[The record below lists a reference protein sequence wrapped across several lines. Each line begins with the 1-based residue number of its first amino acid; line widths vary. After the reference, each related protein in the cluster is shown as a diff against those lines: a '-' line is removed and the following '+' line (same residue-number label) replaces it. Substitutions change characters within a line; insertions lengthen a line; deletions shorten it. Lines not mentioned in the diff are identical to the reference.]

1 MRQCTF
7 SILVLAGFLM
17 VVSSAATAQSWNF
30 IKEKDGIKIYTS
42 QEAGKSLK
50 AYRGVTDIH
59 APADKI
65 FAMIEDVYHTDWWDD
80 NISKIKVLRYE
91 KYKKAQYYLIY
102 DLPWP
107 VTDRDL
113 CVDVTASVDPVTGE
127 RRLTA
132 IPLTGIIPEGKDIIR
147 IKEYRQTWTLDPAGK
162 DMTHVVLEG
171 FVDPAGSIPD
181 WISNMLIV
189 DSPVK
194 VMTEVKQRM
203 EKP

>member
-1 MRQCTF
+1 MRHCVF
-7 SILVLAGFLM
+7 SIVVLAGLLQ
-17 VVSSAATAQSWNF
+17 VISSPATAQTWNF

-42 QEAGKSLK
+42 QEPGKSLK

-59 APADKI
+59 APAEKI
-65 FAMIEDVYHTDWWDD
+65 FAMIEDVYHTDWWDK
-80 NISKIKVLRYE
+80 NISQIKVLRYE

-132 IPLTGIIPEGKDIIR
+132 VPLTGVIPEGKDMVRIR
-147 IKEYRQTWTLDPAGK
+147 EYRQTWTLDPAGK
-162 DMTHVVLEG
+162 DKTHVVLEG
-171 FVDPAGSIPD
+171 YVDPAGTIPD

-194 VMTEVKQRM
+194 VISEVKQRM
-203 EKP
+203 ERP